1 MTRIIIDIVLR
12 LCTYIHVFY
21 CNVYILYGNRMYL
34 VPLFQEALHPFHL
47 DIVLILYRNGEG
59 VELLV
64 CLFIFKNRNF
74 ISVKQQ
80 GHCLKIN
87 ILVVTSELYLTVDTI
102 ASVLEVYV
110 PACIKNVGGMYV
122 LNIYSLANVLHGSVC
137 MYI

>member
-1 MTRIIIDIVLR
+1 
-12 LCTYIHVFY
+12 
-21 CNVYILYGNRMYL
+21 MYL

-47 DIVLILYRNGEG
+47 DIVLILYCNGEG

-64 CLFIFKNRNF
+64 CLFVFKNRNF

-87 ILVVTSELYLTVDTI
+87 ILVITAEPYLTVDKI

-110 PACIKNVGGMYV
+110 PVCIKNVGGMYV
-122 LNIYSLANVLHGSVC
+122 LNIYSLASVLHGSIH
-137 MYI
+137 MHI